1 MPGFWLLAASLP
13 PAASGTFP
21 ETQMVWPLPSSSPLP
36 LPDAWSRTADVLA
49 HGVGASAWGR
59 WSAEE
64 GGHCP
69 VFKRNS

>member
-21 ETQMVWPLPSSSPLP
+21 KRQMVWPLPSSSPLP
-36 LPDAWSRTADVLA
+36 LPDAWSRTADILA
-49 HGVGASAWGR
+49 HGVGASAWGQ